1 MLTIAEDISCI
12 LMLIVS
18 GIPVHSEFYSLNN
31 HNHTF
36 EMFWNQPSVDNNGK
50 QGNKQIKLSKCQ
62 EKLKF
67 LNRVMLAVKR
77 RKKDKKLTGKIQ
89 PSAIKI
95 CSRKTICWER
105 FLIVRNAKN
114 NCLCCQFM
122 ESSDVESVFSHA
134 M

>member
-1 MLTIAEDISCI
+1 M

-18 GIPVHSEFYSLNN
+18 SIPVHSEFYSLNN

-50 QGNKQIKLSKCQ
+50 QGNKEVKLSKCQ

-67 LNRVMLAVKR
+67 LNRVVLAVKR

-95 CSRKTICWER
+95 YSRKTII
-105 FLIVRNAKN
+105 LLGTI
-114 NCLCCQFM
+114 
-122 ESSDVESVFSHA
+122 SHCTKRQE
-134 M
+134 